1 MSAKFRAILRLAQKT
16 FERGNEALFYNNFNI
31 LQEMVNEIS
40 CKDFGITNPD
50 EYFNNAMHYANAR
63 RAPCSFMQIF
73 ENENVSMSIFIM
85 HGDFS
90 MPVHDHPSMYGL
102 VKVLYGKLRVQS
114 YTLATGDAD
123 NRPPYAHFNKKPVK
137 VIREEPVTRSPTSEC
152 SILTPVQGNFHEL
165 TALQNVAAFF
175 DILGPPY
182 GTKLSKFGG
191 QRNCTFYN
199 VRPIN
204 GIAATAPPDKE
215 HDHNHGPQP
224 NANATANANANANAK
239 GDGADIVLLEKATGP
254 NNYYCD
260 TLEVPK
266 FLEDTITH
274 CEREFSA
281 KLH

>member
-16 FERGNEALFYNNFNI
+16 FERGNEALFFNNFNI

-40 CKDFGITNPD
+40 CKDFGIINPD
-50 EYFNNAMHYANAR
+50 EYFHNAMHYANAR

-73 ENENVSMSIFIM
+73 ENEDVSMSIFIM

-90 MPVHDHPSMYGL
+90 MPLHDHPSMYGL

-114 YTLATGDAD
+114 YSLAMGDAD
-123 NRPPYAHFNKKPVK
+123 NRPPYVHFNKKPVK
-137 VIREEPVTRSPTSEC
+137 VIREVPVTRSPTSEC
-152 SILTPVQGNFHEL
+152 SILTPIQSNFHEL

-204 GIAATAPPDKE
+204 GMTTTAATNKQ
-215 HDHNHGPQP
+215 HDSTTNT
-224 NANATANANANANAK
+224 NTIANTNVK
-239 GDGADIVLLEKATGP
+239 VDHDDIVLLEKATGP

-260 TLEVPK
+260 SIDVPK
-266 FLEDTITH
+266 FLEDTIAH

-281 KLH
+281 AKLHETRQHK